1 MKIFIVSLKD
11 ATQRRQNITKRMK
24 DLGLSFEFFDAVD
37 GRNGLSECYEPM
49 IDRNAIKRRLGGMSG
64 GEIACALSHALLY
77 KKIVDENINNTIIL
91 EDDVILSDDF
101 SVMVTQELCEKSG
114 KDFIFL
120 YHLFARAMVWGKV
133 PFFNK
138 YSLVKLARTPNS
150 TAGYYLN
157 NYMANYLY
165 ENTIPISWV
174 ADWNVNIASI
184 NSGAMVPRIV
194 QHPAIENSGLE
205 KNRQAIKKAFGQFG
219 FYSYLCYKVKKIFSY
234 KISKTVEGS

>member
-49 IDRNAIKRRLGGMSG
+49 IDYNAIKRRLGGMSG

-77 KKIVDENINNTIIL
+77 KKIVDENINSTIIL

-101 SVMVTQELCEKSG
+101 SVMVTQELCEKSD

-120 YHLFARAMVWGKV
+120 YHLFARAMVWGGEPFLKGYKV
-133 PFFNK
+133 CK
-138 YSLVKLARTPNS
+138 MAKTPNG
-150 TAGYYLN
+150 AVAYYISLS
-157 NYMANYLY
+157 MARQLSK
-165 ENTIPISWV
+165 IVVPISWV
-174 ADWNVNIASI
+174 ADWGVDIASY
-184 NSGAMVPRIV
+184 NSGLIVPRIV
-194 QHPAIENSGLE
+194 SHPPMDNSNLE
-205 KNRQAIKKAFGQFG
+205 DTRTSKSVMFGQFG
-219 FYSYLCYKVKKIFSY
+219 FMPWLKYKVQKMFST
-234 KISKTVEGS
+234 KVSKSIE